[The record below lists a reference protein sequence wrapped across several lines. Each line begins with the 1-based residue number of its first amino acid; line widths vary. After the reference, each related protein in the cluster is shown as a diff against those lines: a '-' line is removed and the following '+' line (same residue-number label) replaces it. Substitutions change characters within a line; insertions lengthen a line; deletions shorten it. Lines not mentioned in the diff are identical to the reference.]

1 MSLRHLIT
9 SAILAAFPVSLMAQ
23 ADGVFDDH
31 VTPERYRV
39 EDSSWCGL
47 GVNVDANFF
56 FKNNEYFAPYIEGY
70 TLIGYQLR
78 PTVGW
83 RIHPKIVLT
92 GGLQAMMYGGLDNA
106 HYVRPH
112 FAALWK
118 ANDWLSVQMG
128 SLPGVASHPAHEAMQ
143 DPEGQI
149 TEKPELGLQLWIS
162 RPKLKGSV
170 WLNWRQFIF
179 IGDTIP
185 ERFSAGAS
193 MLFAPTPAKSGA
205 SFEMPFVL
213 IFNHIGG
220 QISDYPQKMQ
230 SLANVSVA
238 PSLVVRSSSWSFV
251 QRLALT
257 VHALGF
263 HTMAGSE
270 VRPFADGY
278 ALSPELSLKASYL
291 QAALAF
297 YHAHN
302 YYAPHGNPLLS
313 SLSNYDDDCYSEN
326 RNMLTFSASF
336 VKAISRVARFSV
348 DAKGY
353 LDTDDSRLDYSY
365 GMTMVLTP
373 GLARRHAPIRHEYA
387 PSL

>member
-1 MSLRHLIT
+1 MSLRHFVA
-9 SAILAAFPVSLMAQ
+9 SALMAVLPVSVMAQ
-23 ADGVFDDH
+23 AEGVFDDH
-31 VTPERYRV
+31 VAPERYWV

-83 RIHPKIVLT
+83 RLHPRIVLT

-112 FAALWK
+112 FAVLWK

-149 TEKPELGLQLWIS
+149 TEKPELGIQLWVR
-162 RPKLKGSV
+162 RPKLNGSV

-193 MLFAPTPAKSGA
+193 MLFAPTPQKTGA
-205 SFEMPFVL
+205 SFEMPFAL
-213 IFNHIGG
+213 IFNHVGG
-220 QISDYPQKMQ
+220 QISDYPQRMQ
-230 SLANVSVA
+230 SLANVSVS
-238 PSLVVRSSSWSFV
+238 PSLILRSDSWSFI
-251 QRLALT
+251 QRLALS

-263 HTMAGSE
+263 HTMAGSD

-278 ALSPELSLKASYL
+278 ALSPELSLTASYL

-313 SLSNYDDDCYSEN
+313 SLSNYDDDCYAKN
-326 RNMLTFSASF
+326 RDMLTFSASF
-336 VKAISRVARFSV
+336 VKAIGKVARFSV